1 MAKVCRGL
9 ESWTNFNKMRRLL
22 LASYAAYT
30 LDLIS
35 EWFSKPISELTA
47 AVITTASDPYND
59 KSFVDVDRN
68 KLVKMGFEVVD
79 IDLKN
84 KTLSDLKSELENID
98 LILMAGGNTFY
109 LLDHIRKSG
118 FDVLLPDLL
127 DKGVIYVGSS
137 AGSLVC
143 CSTIESAKRFDDA
156 TIAPDLKNY
165 IGLGFFDKAI
175 IPHAQKEK
183 YFERIELTKNEMKE
197 VGQEVVILTDDEAIM
212 ITGDEVKKVAKM

>member
-1 MAKVCRGL
+1 
-9 ESWTNFNKMRRLL
+9 MRRLL

-30 LDLIS
+30 LDLIG
-35 EWFSKPISELTA
+35 EWLPKPASELTA
-47 AVITTASDPYND
+47 AVIATAADPYSD
-59 KSFVDVDRN
+59 KSFVEVDRN
-68 KLVKMGFEVVD
+68 KLVEMGFSVVNV
-79 IDLKN
+79 DLKN

-137 AGSLVC
+137 AGTLVC
-143 CSTIESAKRFDDA
+143 CSTIESAKRFDDQ
-156 TIAPDLKNY
+156 TIAPDLQNY
-165 IGLGFFDKAI
+165 DGLGFFDKAI

-183 YFERIELTKNEMKE
+183 YFERIELTKNEMRKA
-197 VGQEVVILTDDEAIM
+197 GQEVVILTDDEAIM
-212 ITGDEVKKVAKM
+212 VIDGEAKKVAKI